1 MKKRLVSMILSA
13 VLFATSVPVAAFA
26 EDANTQ
32 NPVVHSE
39 EGTSQGSNVR
49 KESGID
55 YKKNGG
61 TFAEGYTA
69 PSNYDEP
76 VTELP
81 GAEQIIKAGYEF
93 AGWYDNEE
101 FNGEPVT
108 SLSTADHSGSVVLY
122 AKWTE
127 RYYYVDIP
135 QTVNADGDKLTIK
148 ADAGG
153 LYDKDHVS
161 VTVQSENDWKLKSG
175 LHSLAYELRNPQSG
189 SALENGSVVASLTKD
204 ESHKQQE
211 YNCNILDKPNYTGD
225 YTDHLTFDIAFQDT
239 AYNITYETNG
249 GTITKK
255 NPQQA
260 DQMITVTQE
269 QYQAGT
275 VLKDL
280 PVPVKKSSTFLGW
293 CYDEACTRYVDSKD
307 RLLSDVTLYASY
319 ADNQP
324 MEEVSMATYARAND
338 VAADFTI
345 PMTDTSAAMTPDQ
358 VRKNFTI
365 KNVTDSSETVTV
377 DVTEGADHTFTIS
390 NPNGWTPGA
399 AYKLELQ

>member
-1 MKKRLVSMILSA
+1 MKKRLVSIILSA

-39 EGTSQGSNVR
+39 KGTSQGSNAR

-81 GAEQIIKAGYEF
+81 GAEQITKAGYEF

-204 ESHKQQE
+204 EIYKQQE
-211 YNCNILDKPNYTGD
+211 
-225 YTDHLTFDIAFQDT
+225 
-239 AYNITYETNG
+239 
-249 GTITKK
+249 
-255 NPQQA
+255 
-260 DQMITVTQE
+260 
-269 QYQAGT
+269 
-275 VLKDL
+275 
-280 PVPVKKSSTFLGW
+280 
-293 CYDEACTRYVDSKD
+293 
-307 RLLSDVTLYASY
+307 
-319 ADNQP
+319 
-324 MEEVSMATYARAND
+324 
-338 VAADFTI
+338 
-345 PMTDTSAAMTPDQ
+345 
-358 VRKNFTI
+358 
-365 KNVTDSSETVTV
+365 
-377 DVTEGADHTFTIS
+377 
-390 NPNGWTPGA
+390 
-399 AYKLELQ
+399 